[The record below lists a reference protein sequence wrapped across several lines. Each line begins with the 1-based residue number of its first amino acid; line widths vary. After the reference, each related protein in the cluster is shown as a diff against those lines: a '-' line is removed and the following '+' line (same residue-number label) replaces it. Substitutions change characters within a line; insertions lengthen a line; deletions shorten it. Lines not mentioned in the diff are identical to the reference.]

1 MKRRGW
7 VGVAVVAVGLGLAAW
22 SGGPRPSRVTAA
34 LAALAAVA
42 LAVAGLAGAAGRR
55 FVDPDRW
62 RPRDPERGYLV
73 PVPGDEEPTFAG
85 ARDRSRAGDDAAV
98 GPGGNGGEDEDG
110 ERNEAAAVLAH
121 ETGHWT
127 GVVAVALVLGGLGV
141 VSRAPGLVLSG
152 VVGAAVAGYAGAVE
166 PPVRDAET
174 GDPAVS
180 VRRRLAEESPEPGDP
195 VTVGVEL
202 RNESDEY
209 LTDVRVV
216 DGVPDEIAVVDGSA
230 RHGAPLAPGGRTTF
244 TYTVRA
250 TRGEHDWTPAEVTV
264 ADPSGAVEYETTV
277 AASTTLRCTLP
288 VLDGERVPVG
298 GTTAGFAGRV
308 ETDEGGPGIEFHATR
323 EYRRSDPLSRIDWGQ
338 LAKTGEL
345 ATVEFREE
353 RSAVVQLVVD
363 TRRAAYRA
371 SAPDG
376 YHAVER
382 GVDAAHRVFDALLDA
397 GDRVGFETFGREREG
412 CRLAPGAGGD
422 HRALGRELLNVHPAL
437 SPVPPAR
444 KLHERYPPDRRETL
458 RTQRI
463 RRIHRRL
470 DPDTQIMLVS
480 PCCDDYPRR
489 VARRLA
495 AYGRDVT
502 VVSPDPTVRDTEPHE
517 RAADERDERLSS
529 PRSAGVRVVDWE
541 EGERFDAALA
551 RARRRWST

>member
-1 MKRRGW
+1 G
-7 VGVAVVAVGLGLAAW
+7 
-22 SGGPRPSRVTAA
+22 SRVPAP
-34 LAALAAVA
+34 LAALAAAAVV
-42 LAVAGLAGAAGRR
+42 VAGLATAAGRR
-55 FVDPDRW
+55 FAEPDRW
-62 RPRDPERGYLV
+62 RPPDPEGGYLV
-73 PVPGDEEPTFAG
+73 PVPGDEDPTFVG
-85 ARDRSRAGDDAAV
+85 ARDRARATRDAAV
-98 GPGGNGGEDEDG
+98 DRDGDGEEGEDG
-110 ERNEAAAVLAH
+110 EGAAGSAVVSHA
-121 ETGHWT
+121 TGHWT
-127 GVVAVALVLGGLGV
+127 GVAAVALALGGLGV
-141 VSRAPGLVLSG
+141 LSRTPGLVLSG
-152 VVGAAVAGYAGAVE
+152 VVGAAVAGYAGGVE
-166 PPVRDAET
+166 PTVRDPGT
-174 GDPAVS
+174 GEPAVT
-180 VRRRLAEESPEPGDP
+180 VRRRLADDSPDPGDR
-195 VTVGVEL
+195 VTVGVEV
-202 RNESDEY
+202 RNEGEEY

-216 DGVPDEIAVVDGSA
+216 DGVPDELAVVAGSA
-230 RHGAPLAPGGRTTF
+230 RHGAPLPPGERTTF

-250 TRGEHDWTPAEVTV
+250 TRGEHDWDPATVTV

-277 AASTTLRCTLP
+277 SGVSASPGPATTLRCTLP

-353 RSAVVQLVVD
+353 RSATVQILLD

-371 SAPDG
+371 PAPDG

-422 HRALGRELLNVHPAL
+422 HRARGRELLNVHPAL

-444 KLHERYPPDRRETL
+444 KLHERYPPDRRATL
-458 RTQRI
+458 RRERI

-480 PCCDDYPRR
+480 PCCDDYPRQ

-495 AYGRDVT
+495 AYGREVT
-502 VVSPDPTVRDTEPHE
+502 LVSPDPTVRDTGPHE
-517 RAADERDERLSS
+517 RAADERDERLSAL
-529 PRSAGVRVVDWE
+529 RSAGVRVVDW
-541 EGERFDAALA
+541 GADERFDAALA
-551 RARRRWST
+551 RARRRWSA

>member
-7 VGVAVVAVGLGLAAW
+7 VGVGAVVVGLGLVVW
-22 SGGPRPSRVTAA
+22 GGGPGPSRVTAA
-34 LAALAAVA
+34 VAALVAVA
-42 LAVAGLAGAAGRR
+42 VVVVGLAGAAGRR

-62 RPRDPERGYLV
+62 RPRDPEGSYLV
-73 PVPGDEEPTFAG
+73 PVPGDEDPTFAG
-85 ARDRSRAGDDAAV
+85 ARDRSGANGTHSGHRAERGDDQGA
-98 GPGGNGGEDEDG
+98 NSDESSILTH
-110 ERNEAAAVLAH
+110 A
-121 ETGHWT
+121 TGHWT

-152 VVGAAVAGYAGAVE
+152 VVGAAVAGYAGALE
-166 PPVRDAET
+166 PSLHDAET
-174 GDPAVS
+174 GEPAVS

-216 DGVPDEIAVVDGSA
+216 DGVPDEVAVVDGSA
-230 RHGAPLAPGGRTTF
+230 RHGAPLSPGGRTTF

-250 TRGEHDWTPAEVTV
+250 TRGEHDWDPAQVTV
-264 ADPSGAVEYETTV
+264 ADPSGAVEHETTV
-277 AASTTLRCTLP
+277 AAPTTLRCTLP
-288 VLDGERVPVG
+288 VLDSERIPVG

-444 KLHERYPPDRRETL
+444 KLHERYSPDRRETL
-458 RTQRI
+458 RLERI

-470 DPDTQIMLVS
+470 DSDTQILLVS

-502 VVSPDPTVRDTEPHE
+502 VVSPDPTVRDTGPHE
-517 RAADERDERLSS
+517 RAADERDERLSAL
-529 PRSAGVRVVDWE
+529 RSAGVRVVDWE
-541 EGERFDAALA
+541 DGERFGAALA
-551 RARRRWST
+551 RARRRWSA